1 MDAFN
6 YEEFMQALE
15 KTRAQRMTARPVLR
29 LQVLHY
35 AGEQIRRHRKK
46 RINKKWRKRYG
57 TYEGPLPNKWY
68 AFVWDGCLIT
78 TRPGLQRIQEARAQI
93 RREEERAPRGG

>member
-6 YEEFMQALE
+6 YEDFQRVLKQE
-15 KTRAQRMTARPVLR
+15 RAQRMTARPVLR

-35 AGEQIRRHRKK
+35 AGEQIRRHRKR

-57 TYEGPLPNKWY
+57 TYGGPLPQKYY

-78 TRPGLQRIQEARAQI
+78 TRPGLQKIREAAKVRAGQT
-93 RREEERAPRGG
+93 

>member
-1 MDAFN
+1 MDTFN

-15 KTRAQRMTARPVLR
+15 KTRAQRMTARPGRR

-35 AGEQIRRHRKK
+35 AGEQIRRHRKR

-57 TYEGPLPNKWY
+57 TYEGPLPQKYY
-68 AFVWDGCLIT
+68 AFVWGGCLYT
-78 TRPGLQRIQEARAQI
+78 TRPGLQAIREAEAKARKGQ
-93 RREEERAPRGG
+93 R

>member
-1 MDAFN
+1 MSGFS
-6 YEEFMQALE
+6 YEDFQRVL
-15 KTRAQRMTARPVLR
+15 KQKRAQRMTARPVLR

-35 AGEQIRRHRKK
+35 AGEQIRRHRKR

-57 TYEGPLPNKWY
+57 TYGGPLPQKYY

-78 TRPGLQRIQEARAQI
+78 TRPGLQKIREAAAKVRAGQT
-93 RREEERAPRGG
+93 